1 MLTWHDGPAHWQ
13 FILLR
18 LGFKLPVHP
27 YPLALA
33 VSVVLLII
41 SEANSFYAGSSGF
54 KIAASLSFLGAGIQA
69 AGATG
74 DAPFRSSALMVAG
87 LAFSLVGDIFLIPT
101 PKVYAQKMANS
112 KSEAGFAATDK
123 QGDSLL
129 FKAGTFFFALA
140 HISYIAA
147 FLSDSSLAALRVPD
161 FALAASFGAG
171 LIYWL
176 GILQRKPG
184 PDAWFNVPQDMR
196 GLVIAYVT
204 IIMTMVAT
212 ATATDKGHQKIVGA
226 WTFMISD
233 LFVAADAFGVKK
245 DRVQPSHG
253 QRGWK
258 ARSVGWIAY
267 FGAQL
272 LLAGSI

>member
-1 MLTWHDGPAHWQ
+1 MA
-13 FILLR
+13 LLDSSLAV
-18 LGFKLPVHP
+18 LGFMLPVHP
-27 YPLALA
+27 YPLSLA
-33 VSVVLLII
+33 VSVALLIL
-41 SEANSFYAGSSGF
+41 SEANSFYPGSSGL

-69 AGATG
+69 VTTAGAVLRSEY
-74 DAPFRSSALMVAG
+74 RSSVLMVAG
-87 LAFSLVGDIFLIPT
+87 LAFSLVGDILLIPT
-101 PKVYAQKMANS
+101 PRIYAQKRANS
-112 KSEAGFAATDK
+112 KSAAVSTGTPDRE
-123 QGDSLL
+123 GDSPL
-129 FKAGTFFFALA
+129 FKVGTFFFALA

-147 FLSDSSLAALRVPD
+147 FLSDSSLAAFRLPD
-161 FALAASFGAG
+161 FVLAISFGAG

-176 GILQRKPG
+176 GILRSTPG
-184 PDAWFNVPQDMR
+184 PDAWFNVPQRMR
-196 GLVIAYVT
+196 GLVTGYVV

-212 ATATDKGHQKIVGA
+212 ATAIDKGHQKIVGA

-245 DRVQPSHG
+245 DRIQSSRG